1 MDKTMGELAGSIMAP
16 GHPFRQKLGKAQS
29 LPPQPLPA
37 SLEDLKD
44 LYLWRNTNRPQDRTA
59 WAFRDVLKSTHNMIP
74 ESMEAWQGFL
84 NWYETEM
91 EGAKKGSRY
100 LPQGAPKMPSL

>member
-1 MDKTMGELAGSIMAP
+1 MDKTMSELAGNITAP

-29 LPPQPLPA
+29 MAPQPQA
-37 SLEDLKD
+37 ADLEDLKD

-59 WAFRDVLKSTHNMIP
+59 WMFRDVLRTTHNMVP
-74 ESMEAWQGFL
+74 ESTETWQAFL

-91 EGAKKGSRY
+91 EAAKQGSRY
-100 LPQGAPKMPSL
+100 LPQGTPKMPSL